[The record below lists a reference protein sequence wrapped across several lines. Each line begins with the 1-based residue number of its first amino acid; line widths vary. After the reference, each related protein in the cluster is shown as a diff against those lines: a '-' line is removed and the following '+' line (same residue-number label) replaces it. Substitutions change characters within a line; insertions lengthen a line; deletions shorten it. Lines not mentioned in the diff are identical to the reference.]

1 MSKPESIEFELH
13 SWSIEY
19 ESEYFDYESEYFD
32 SDRRDKLHY
41 MAHVRWSAI
50 TSNKDKPVIRAFQ
63 NLFTTFEA
71 AKKWIDEEIKS

>member
-1 MSKPESIEFELH
+1 MSKPESIKFELH

-19 ESEYFDYESEYFD
+19 ESEYFD
-32 SDRRDKLHY
+32 SDRRGELHY
-41 MAHVRWSAI
+41 MAHVRWSTI

-63 NLFTTFEA
+63 DMFTTFEA